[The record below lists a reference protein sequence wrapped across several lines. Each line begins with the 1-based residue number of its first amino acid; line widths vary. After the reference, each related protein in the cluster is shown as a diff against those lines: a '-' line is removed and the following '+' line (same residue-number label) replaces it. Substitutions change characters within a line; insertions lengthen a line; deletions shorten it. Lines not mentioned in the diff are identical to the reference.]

1 MDHSYVIWFRLK
13 QDKKRNAGIFFLN
26 AAGNQCFCIVSYGTI
41 EHVTNSLLF
50 TVCTLFSHMYI
61 ALPSSNKE
69 TLEFQEA

>member
-1 MDHSYVIWFRLK
+1 MLFGLDWNKI
-13 QDKKRNAGIFFLN
+13 KKRNVGIFFKN

-50 TVCTLFSHMYI
+50 TVCTLFSHVYI

>member
-1 MDHSYVIWFRLK
+1 ML
-13 QDKKRNAGIFFLN
+13 GFFLN